1 MRDDLWADILQ
12 DVSTASTSRD
22 KKVLLVLGDQ
32 CIGKSTVISR
42 LRGTGDSGAV
52 TKPGI
57 GLEYS
62 FVDIRVS
69 GMLCVLALPVQ
80 GLCV

>member
-42 LRGTGDSGAV
+42 LRGTADSGAV

-80 GLCV
+80 GL